1 MEPASAKLASPAPDP
16 PLKAARV
23 LIVDDENLFAA
34 AVRRRLEKAGH
45 ACAVAGTLAD
55 AKAELDR
62 QLADVVLLDLRLPDG
77 NGMQFL
83 EQLRRTPD
91 SAAPV
96 IVLTAHAEID
106 DAVHAMKQG
115 AADYL
120 KKPIDLDELLLAV
133 DRALEATRLRHQLD
147 YSRSRDSHAVDGV
160 QMIGDS
166 PAMGGVREH
175 ILRLAR
181 LTSLTGEP
189 APNVLILGET
199 GSGKDVAARL
209 LHLSSNRRNRPFVHV
224 DCASLPRELIEAE
237 LFGHERGAF
246 TSAAG
251 ARAGLIE
258 AAEDGTLFL
267 NEVGEMPLE
276 LQAKLLNVIE
286 RRRVRRLGSTREHT
300 VSACFVAATNRKL
313 QEMIAQGSFRADLYY
328 RLNVLSLEIPPLRAR
343 GGDTW
348 LLARCFAE
356 QTARRYRL
364 PLPVFAEDARSAM
377 AAYAWP
383 GNVRE
388 LKHLVERAVML
399 SQGKEIRAAEL
410 GLGKPTGLDSPTAA
424 ADPMAGLT
432 LEQAE
437 RQLIQRALDATGGNV
452 SESARRLGV
461 SRMTLRYRMQ
471 KHGLR
476 GE

>member
-1 MEPASAKLASPAPDP
+1 MESASAKIASAAPDRVA
-16 PLKAARV
+16 KGARV
-23 LIVDDENLFAA
+23 LIVDDEKLFAA
-34 AVRRRLEKAGH
+34 AVRRRLEKAGY
-45 ACAVAGTLAD
+45 ACAVAGTLAE
-55 AKAELDR
+55 AKSELDR
-62 QLADVVLLDLRLPDG
+62 ALADVVLLDLRLPDG

-91 SAAPV
+91 AAAPV
-96 IVLTAHAEID
+96 IVLTAYAEID
-106 DAVHAMKQG
+106 DAVQAMKQG

-147 YSRSRDSHAVDGV
+147 YSRSRDSHALEDVL
-160 QMIGDS
+160 MIGDS
-166 PAMGGVREH
+166 TALSSVRER
-175 ILRLAR
+175 ILRFAR
-181 LTSLTGEP
+181 LTSVPGEP

-209 LHLSSNRRNRPFVHV
+209 LHLSSGRRSRPFVHV

-267 NEVGEMPLE
+267 NEVAEIPLE

-286 RRRVRRLGSTREHT
+286 RRRVRRLGSTREHA

-313 QEMIAQGSFRADLYY
+313 PEMVAQGGFRADLYY
-328 RLNVLSLEIPPLRAR
+328 RLNVLTLEIPPLRSR
-343 GGDTW
+343 GEDKW

-364 PLPVFAEDARSAM
+364 PLPVFADDTRSAI
-377 AAYAWP
+377 ASYGWP

-388 LKHLVERAVML
+388 LRHLVERAVML
-399 SQGKEIRAAEL
+399 SQGKEIRAADL
-410 GLGKPTGLDSPTAA
+410 GLGTGLGTLTAEP
-424 ADPMAGLT
+424 DPMAGLT
-432 LEQAE
+432 LEHAE
-437 RQLIQRALDATGGNV
+437 RRLIERALEATGGNV

-471 KHGLR
+471 KHGLS